1 MVDLQ
6 SGSQSRFAGKEDLP
20 HVHGRQGRFGGSGC
34 VAQYAFSS
42 LITKSTLTVLLIDLE
57 GLCVQSTKFNLPS
70 SLPVFSSLVELNFN
84 LSDLPDTSP
93 TSLLSVKTLPSLRAL
108 GLHSMPGFPVLPLPL
123 LAQLEVLQVTVMEPL
138 PLTSYHDK
146 VPVLYTMSGV
156 FDVFYR
162 FLPNLSPQ
170 HLRITLTPDTVNND
184 IYSNDLTGLLTYL
197 ETSTTFRTLLLPFV
211 LHPSRNK
218 AAADVKAQ
226 VAEVIE
232 VCQKRDIHLLWHDE
246 SDNWGVSISRT
257 FWRHAQ
263 RVGEE
268 KA

>member
-1 MVDLQ
+1 LT
-6 SGSQSRFAGKEDLP
+6 
-20 HVHGRQGRFGGSGC
+20 
-34 VAQYAFSS
+34 
-42 LITKSTLTVLLIDLE
+42 TKSIWWIWLCCPVRLLFIYIRTTLIALLIDLE

-108 GLHSMPGFPVLPLPL
+108 GLHSMPDLPVLPLPF
-123 LAQLEVLQVTVMEPL
+123 LAQLEVLQVTVMGMEPL
-138 PLTSYHDK
+138 LLTSYHDK

-162 FLPNLSPQ
+162 FLSKLSPQ
-170 HLRITLTPDTVNND
+170 HLRITLTPDTVNKD
-184 IYSNDLTGLLTYL
+184 IYSNDLAGLLTYL
-197 ETSTTFRTLLLPFV
+197 KTSTTFRTLLLPFV
-211 LHPSRNK
+211 LHPSGNK

-226 VAEVIE
+226 VDEVIE
-232 VCQKRDIHLLWHDE
+232 VCQKRDIRLLWHDE